1 MRAGWVVFGQSPAVS
16 LGLEDLDSFGVSYFW
31 GWIKFDQG
39 WGMKPGQGVSDSTA
53 ALKDGMILFAEQP
66 SFQADLLASLPC

>member
-1 MRAGWVVFGQSPAVS
+1 MRAGWVVFDQSLGVS
-16 LGLEDLDSFGVSYFW
+16 LGLEDLDSFGVSYFL
-31 GWIKFDQG
+31 IKFDQG

-66 SFQADLLASLPC
+66 SFQAAFLASLPC